1 MPLSLFRRSQH
12 ATREGVSSV
21 KIQTTVSVPAVSLTK
36 SA

>member
-1 MPLSLFRRSQH
+1 LQRQR
-12 ATREGVSSV
+12 ATGEGVSRV

>member
-1 MPLSLFRRSQH
+1 MRLFLSQDRQ
-12 ATREGVSSV
+12 AIEEGVSRV